1 MIIEFLL
8 SNKIALLEE
17 IYCLKN
23 HNLANANIN
32 YILSKTALI
41 ILIELNKKKSSKKIK
56 FMRFSERI
64 GKTSSAKL
72 LQLESMDEDLR
83 IGLWNTIKISFL
95 DDFEK
100 QSYGQETYYQ
110 GFAKIIWTKFFKLPI
125 DKLPTNNFRTEEI
138 IRDKFFKYEWFEV
151 YDFLE
156 FLANLDDGTYRTR
169 NLIESSNNILEEE
182 FSGYRFIGNL
192 ICPISNT
199 LEIEEIEEALSQN
212 ISFTSLNG
220 ANIHLN
226 NALEKLSDKK
236 NPDYRNSIKESIS
249 ALETTCR
256 ILTDE
261 STLGKALNALNS
273 KGIEIDEQ
281 LKSGY
286 EKIYAFTNNKQS
298 GIRHAIVDEHKT
310 PDFDDAKYILLLS
323 SSMINY
329 LIGKC
334 RSQGIS
340 II

>member
-1 MIIEFLL
+1 
-8 SNKIALLEE
+8 
-17 IYCLKN
+17 
-23 HNLANANIN
+23 
-32 YILSKTALI
+32 
-41 ILIELNKKKSSKKIK
+41 
-56 FMRFSERI
+56 MRFSERI
-64 GKTSSAKL
+64 GKTSSAKS
-72 LQLESMDEDLR
+72 LQLETMDADLR
-83 IGLWNTIKISFL
+83 ISLWNIIKLSFL
-95 DDFEK
+95 DGFEK
-100 QSYGQETYYQ
+100 KVYGLNTNFNE
-110 GFAKIIWTKFFKLPI
+110 FAKILWINFFKLPI
-125 DKLPTNNFRTEEI
+125 DKIPLNNNTTEEI

-156 FLANLDDGTYRTR
+156 FLASLNYLTYRTE
-169 NLIESSNNILEEE
+169 NLIKNSNNILEIE
-182 FSGYRFIGNL
+182 FSAYRFIGNL
-192 ICPISNT
+192 ISPISNS

-220 ANIHLN
+220 ANIHLT

-249 ALETTCR
+249 ALETTFR
-256 ILTDE
+256 ILTGE
-261 STLGKALNALNS
+261 STLGKSLNSLNS

-334 RSQGIS
+334 KSQGIS